1 MQIIV
6 LNINPYKEKDG
17 IVHAISSKET
27 IDFLVKGLFG
37 SKNKYNCL
45 NINLAR
51 ANVEM
56 LDGKNYR
63 YPVLKDLTD
72 IKSPLPSKYSYE
84 TTSTLLFLSELC
96 NKLLPSEEQY
106 FLYDMLDKA
115 IEEIKSGTDSYL
127 VAFTF
132 LFNALR
138 YQGYEFNTHECVF
151 CHSKKNIVSFS
162 FEDGGFVCRDC
173 LIETYYS
180 FTNEE
185 LKALYDIGTGVE
197 LVQIQDKYSPLLWL
211 GLIDK
216 TLTFLQDSLGVR
228 VNSFNLLK

>member
-6 LNINPYKEKDG
+6 LGITPYKEKDG
-17 IVHAISSKET
+17 IVHAISYKET
-27 IDFLVKGLFG
+27 IDFLVKGLFS

-45 NINLAR
+45 NLNLAR

-56 LDGKNYR
+56 LDGKSYR

-84 TTSTLLFLSELC
+84 TTATLLFLSELC
-96 NKLLPSEEQY
+96 NKILPVEEQY
-106 FLYDMLDKA
+106 LLYDILDKA
-115 IEEIKSGTDSYL
+115 IEEIKSGVDCYL
-127 VAFTF
+127 VTFTF
-132 LFNALR
+132 LFSALR

-173 LIETYYS
+173 IAETYYP
-180 FTNEE
+180 FTGEE
-185 LKALYDIGTGVE
+185 LKALYDIGTGIDLLE
-197 LVQIQDKYSPLLWL
+197 IQNKYTSPLWL
-211 GLIDK
+211 GLTNK
-216 TLTFLQDSLGVR
+216 TLTFLQDAIGVHI
-228 VNSFNLLK
+228 NSFNLLK